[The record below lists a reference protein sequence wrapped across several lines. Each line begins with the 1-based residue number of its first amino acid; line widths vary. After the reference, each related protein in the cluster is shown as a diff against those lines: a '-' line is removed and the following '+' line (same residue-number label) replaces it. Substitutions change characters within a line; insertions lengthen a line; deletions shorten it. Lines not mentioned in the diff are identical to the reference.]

1 MSLTCPSSVQWIQTE
16 WESPV
21 GGLRISVIIDP
32 SGDVRCAGLYFRE
45 HHPVPAQ
52 WRVDVDRV
60 DWQDCE
66 STKSLV
72 EELQSYFAGGQRV
85 FETRC
90 SFTGTEFQNNV
101 WRALQAIPF
110 GQTRTYSEIAEI
122 VGRPGS
128 VRAVGTAIGRN
139 PISIIVPCHRVV
151 ARSGVLAGFAG
162 GLERKRFLLDHEA
175 TVSGQARLFF

>member
-1 MSLTCPSSVQWIQTE
+1 MNLVCPSGVEWIQTE

-21 GGLRISVIIDP
+21 GGLRISVIKDP

-45 HHPVPAQ
+45 HHPVPTQ
-52 WRVDVDRV
+52 WRLDVDRV

-66 STKSLV
+66 AAKRIV
-72 EELQSYFAGGQRV
+72 GELQSYFAGEQRV
-85 FETRC
+85 LQARC
-90 SFTGTEFQNNV
+90 SFTGTEFQNSV
-101 WRALQAIPF
+101 WRALQTIPF
-110 GQTRTYSEIAEI
+110 GQTRTYSEIAAM

-151 ARSGVLAGFAG
+151 ARGGLLTGFAG

-175 TVSGQARLFF
+175 AVIGRARLFI